1 MNRNSNL
8 SPLPFYRTIE
18 EQSFR
23 MSYAY
28 GIVFPLIAPKNRFLP
43 FQIVSPVETVP
54 QELEPGMESAGS
66 SLRVTL
72 CNFDGTVTMD
82 ITAAMVEAGLVVKGY
97 ADDGYNIISFP
108 GIVDKDI
115 WREFGLDFNNDFSM
129 ADFGGSYSSGEGRAY
144 LMVEYDGN
152 TWYSDVMTL
161 VGDLSGCLKIEWYSY
176 HDIIYK
182 GGRIAYENNSF
193 SNVMYVR
200 QEVGKPT
207 YDFSDEGEDR
217 NGEYFATKQVSEKT
231 YHFSFLATEPVC
243 DALRIAS
250 LSDMVLITDQFG
262 RQYQCDTFL
271 PTPSW
276 QGVGYLA
283 AVDCEFQCD
292 TMVVQPSK
300 VVEPSMLTPQFFV
313 DGEIK
318 TGTEIVHGAVDKV
331 IYIVPDLP
339 GLKLVANDDSIVLT
353 KLHSTAY
360 RVQVPAPTTSHSIK
374 RITAMS
380 DYSYARFSIR
390 QEP

>member
-8 SPLPFYRTIE
+8 SPLPFYETIE

-23 MSYAY
+23 KSYAY
-28 GIVFPLIAPKNRFLP
+28 GVVFPLIAPKNRFLP
-43 FQIVSPVETVP
+43 FQIVASGEVEDVNDVYVI
-54 QELEPGMESAGS
+54 LS
-66 SLRVTL
+66 
-72 CNFDGTVTMD
+72 NFNGDVTMD
-82 ITAAMVEAGLVVKGY
+82 ISAAMQEAGLSVRY
-97 ADDGYNIISFP
+97 YEDDGYSVISFP

-115 WREFGLDFNNDFSM
+115 WKEFGLDFNNDFSL
-129 ADFGGSYSSGEGRAY
+129 ADFGGAYSSGEGRAY
-144 LMVEYDGN
+144 LIVQHQN
-152 TWYSDVMTL
+152 RTWYSDVMTL

-250 LSDMVLITDQFG
+250 LSDMVLITDQYG

-271 PTPSW
+271 PTPTW

-313 DGEIK
+313 DGAIR
-318 TGTEIVHGAVDKV
+318 TSTEVVHGAVDKV
-331 IYIVPDLP
+331 VYIVPDLP
-339 GLKLVANDDSIVLT
+339 GLKVVANDASIVLT
-353 KLHSTAY
+353 RLHNTAY
-360 RVQVPAPTTSHSIK
+360 RVQIPAPASAHSLK
-374 RITAMS
+374 SITATS
-380 DYSYARFSIR
+380 DYSSARLSIL
-390 QEP
+390 QEPQ

>member
-8 SPLPFYRTIE
+8 SPLPFYETIE

-23 MSYAY
+23 KSYAY
-28 GIVFPLIAPKNRFLP
+28 GVVFPLIAPKNRFLP
-43 FQIVSPVETVP
+43 FQIVASGEVEDVNDVYVI
-54 QELEPGMESAGS
+54 LS
-66 SLRVTL
+66 
-72 CNFDGTVTMD
+72 NFNGDVTMD
-82 ITAAMVEAGLVVKGY
+82 ISAAMQEAGLSVRY
-97 ADDGYNIISFP
+97 YEDDGYSVISFP

-115 WREFGLDFNNDFSM
+115 WKEFGLDFNNDFSL
-129 ADFGGSYSSGEGRAY
+129 ADFGGAYSSGEGRAY
-144 LMVEYDGN
+144 LIVQHQN
-152 TWYSDVMTL
+152 RTWYSDVMTL

-250 LSDMVLITDQFG
+250 LSDMVLITDQYG

-271 PTPSW
+271 PTPTW

-313 DGEIK
+313 DGRIK
-318 TGTEIVHGAVDKV
+318 TETEIIHGAVDKV

-339 GLKLVANDDSIVLT
+339 GLKVVANDASIVLT
-353 KLHSTAY
+353 RLHNTAY
-360 RVQVPAPTTSHSIK
+360 RVQVPAPTSLHSIK
-374 RITAMS
+374 RITAKS
-380 DYSYARFSIR
+380 DHSYARFSII